1 MTNKVKLSDI
11 QEGKIKHPALPD
23 AIIERI
29 KAYKAI
35 LGDVEPSSL
44 EQTVDSFKRD
54 TTPESELVLW
64 ERMANTYATYLA
76 HNPTDNPE
84 IKREIFSAILGVSMG
99 MDDWSRIKHL
109 TSEQI
114 NHIKLNYTGI

>member
-1 MTNKVKLSDI
+1 MKKEVKLSDI
-11 QEGKIKHPALPD
+11 QEGEIRHPTIPD
-23 AIIERI
+23 GIIDRI
-29 KAYKAI
+29 KAYKGI

-44 EQTVDSFKRD
+44 EQTIDSFKRD

-84 IKREIFSAILGVSMG
+84 IKKEIFSVILGVSMG
-99 MDDWSRIKHL
+99 MDDFNRIKHL